1 VKPRQPADVDTIL
14 AHARERKAAPFVLI
28 LDSLEDP
35 QNFGTL
41 LRSAEAVGVDGV
53 VYPTHRAAPLSAAAI
68 KASAGAT
75 EHLLLAPVD
84 DLAGTLADLH
94 SQGLRIVGADEDAS
108 LSYAE
113 ADLRGPLAI
122 VVGSEGKGM
131 TGPVKRRLDMTVRIP
146 MRGKIESL
154 NAAVAGSIL
163 LFAAAQQRPAAAPA
177 HTQIPDPGGTPA
189 EPEAK
194 ARAEAQPKR
203 KAPTRKSEPNSES
216 EPKPKARKATAKS
229 AAKPKR
235 TTIHKVDS
243 SAMDEELLPQE

>member
-1 VKPRQPADVDTIL
+1 M
-14 AHARERKAAPFVLI
+14 LI

-41 LRSAEAVGVDGV
+41 LRGAEACGVDGV
-53 VYPTHRAAPLSAAAI
+53 IYPTRRSAPLSPAAI

-94 SQGLRIVGADEDAS
+94 TEGLRIVGADEDAA

-131 TGPVKRRLDMTVRIP
+131 SGPVKRRLDLAVRIP
-146 MRGKIESL
+146 MRGKIASL

-163 LFAAAQQRPAAAPA
+163 LFAAAQQRPISAPTITGAAA
-177 HTQIPDPGGTPA
+177 TPDSAEARPEAEAKPKRNTPA
-189 EPEAK
+189 K
-194 ARAEAQPKR
+194 
-203 KAPTRKSEPNSES
+203 
-216 EPKPKARKATAKS
+216 KS
-229 AAKPKR
+229 APKPKR
-235 TTIHKVDS
+235 TTIYKVN
-243 SAMDEELLPQE
+243 AELLDEQPSDAELLSGD